1 MPKLENYANNFKIMK
16 KNSRLNDID
25 KKILSVL
32 QENADIPIS
41 ELSKKVNLSATPCWA
56 RINKLYKQGFIT
68 KKVAVVDRLKLN
80 LNVVAFVQVKTSN
93 QNMEWAR
100 KFVKVINDMPE
111 VIEFYRLSGS
121 IDYLLK
127 VLVPSIEKYD
137 EFYKKLTDKVDLTDV
152 STSFSMEEIKQT
164 SSLPLDYA

>member
-1 MPKLENYANNFKIMK
+1 M
-16 KNSRLNDID
+16 LNDID

-32 QENADIPIS
+32 QENADIPIA
-41 ELSKKVNLSATPCWA
+41 ELSKKVSLSATPCWA
-56 RINKLYKQGFIT
+56 RINKLYKQGYIV
-68 KKVAVVDRLKLN
+68 KKVAVVDRFKLN

-93 QNMEWAR
+93 HNMEWAR
-100 KFVKVINDMPE
+100 KFVKVINDMDE
-111 VIEFYRLSGS
+111 VVEFYRLSGS

-137 EFYKKLTDKVDLTDV
+137 EFYKKLTDEIDLTDV

-164 SSLPLDYA
+164 STLPLEHA